1 MSGALQQELPGII
14 APPAAGSA
22 AELLEKVRKDWAP
35 PPELTVSEFADSEL
49 IVPTGRLA
57 GTRWRTDYAPYQR
70 GIMDAFEEAAVEH
83 VVVMTS
89 AQVGKTSVALATIA
103 YHIVHDPCPI
113 LVVQPTER
121 PMAKDFSKNRLEPLI
136 RTTPSLRERVS
147 RRRQKGGSS
156 TTYLKTF
163 RGGMLAL
170 AGANSA
176 SSLAARPVR
185 VLLLDEI
192 DRYPPELKGEGD
204 TISVAMA
211 RTKTYRG
218 RRRIGMYSTPT
229 ERDAPIDTWFRRGDQ
244 RRFFVPCSE
253 CGAMEPYRWENVKWD
268 KDADGV
274 GDPETARIHCPHC
287 DHGMDDVERIE
298 QLQHGEWLATSK
310 PERPGLISFHLW
322 EAYSPWSSLSE
333 IVSSFIEARKR
344 QKAGDPREMHSWQ
357 NTTLGEPVEYQE
369 GEGVEP
375 EPLLMRREE
384 YPAPVPAGACLL
396 TMGVDVQDDRLEA
409 LVIGWGPGE
418 ESWFVDRRDMWGDT
432 TQAGPW
438 EKLDELVSQEYL
450 HESGQRL
457 TIAATGLDTAGHRT
471 DIAYEYCRRQAA
483 NRVYACIG
491 RDGDRP
497 IVSAPSK
504 PRRGQGG
511 RKVPLYTVGV
521 DAAKALFM
529 SRLRVTEK
537 GPGYV
542 HFAQA
547 DWVDEELVAQLT
559 SERLKTTWRSGRPKT
574 RWVKTRTR
582 NEMLDCAVLA
592 IWALRRLRPD
602 LELLHERL
610 YNPDAEA
617 RDKAIPRSQPKR
629 RSWLERRPGGW
640 MKRRQDGRWS
650 RGGDRRS

>member
-1 MSGALQQELPGII
+1 MSAPSQQELPEIT

-22 AELLEKVRKDWAP
+22 AELLEKVREDWAP
-35 PPELTVSEFADSEL
+35 PPALTVSEFADAEL

-70 GIMDAFEEAAVEH
+70 GIMDAFDEPGVEH
-83 VVVMTS
+83 VAVMS
-89 AQVGKTSVALATIA
+89 SSQVGKTSVALAIIA

-136 RTTPSLRERVS
+136 RSTPSLRDRVS

-204 TISVAMA
+204 TISVAIA

-218 RRRIGMYSTPT
+218 RRRIGKFSTPT
-229 ERDAPIDTWFRRGDQ
+229 VKDAPIDTWFRRGDQ
-244 RRFFVPCSE
+244 RRYIVPCPE
-253 CGAMEPYRWENVKWD
+253 CGVMEPYRWENVKWD
-268 KDADGV
+268 KDDAGE
-274 GDPETARIHCPHC
+274 GDPETARLECPHC
-287 DHGMDDVERIE
+287 GHGMDNVERIE
-298 QLQHGEWLATSK
+298 QLQHGEWLPTSQAD
-310 PERPGLISFHLW
+310 RPGLVSFHTW

-333 IVSSFIEARKR
+333 IVSGFIEARKR

-357 NTTLGEPVEYQE
+357 NTVLGEPVEYQE
-369 GEGVEP
+369 GEGVES

-409 LVIGWGPGE
+409 VVIGWGPGE
-418 ESWFVDRRDMWGDT
+418 ESWFVDHRDLWGDT
-432 TQAGPW
+432 TQPGPW
-438 EKLDELVSQEYL
+438 AKLDELLVHEYL
-450 HESGQRL
+450 HETGERL
-457 TIAATGLDTAGHRT
+457 AIAATGLDTAGHRT
-471 DIAYEYCRRQAA
+471 DIAYDYCRRQAA
-483 NRVYACIG
+483 KRVYACIG

-521 DAAKALFM
+521 DAAKALLM

-537 GPGYV
+537 GPGYI
-542 HFAQA
+542 HLPQA
-547 DWVDEELVAQLT
+547 GWADEEFIAQLT

-582 NEMLDCAVLA
+582 NEALDCAVLG

-602 LELLHERL
+602 LELVAQRL
-610 YNPDAEA
+610 ADPEAEPKPKKEK
-617 RDKAIPRSQPKR
+617 KAGKKPFI
-629 RSWLERRPGGW
+629 ERRPGGW
-640 MKRRQDGRWS
+640 MKRR
-650 RGGDRRS
+650 